1 MRGATG
7 SRLVDSSAEMMCNSG
22 IEFTGARVMTTKS
35 ILAFAVATAALSGS
49 ALAADISPIVIA
61 PPPVVIPAP
70 PTVAGYID
78 LHFGMVRGWEE
89 LYINDTF
96 ETEFSWRPLLLG
108 GGGRGA
114 YELTQSLNLQLD
126 AWFNFLVYP
135 DQLDRAIGEDG
146 DTGRGGIGGHVFVD
160 TAGGL
165 YVGALAT
172 LGVVTDYGMLAN
184 VGAEAAA
191 SFGNFTVAVQG
202 GYTFAVVGESVFD
215 GYRNMYVRAGATFY
229 VGPNTSVAANVG
241 INRTR
246 LLSHGIFSR
255 ELSWGA
261 RVEHKLGSSPFTIFG
276 AYQGYRWAGY
286 EEQSPWTWNGMEHA
300 FVVGVRMLFGRD
312 TLQALDAAVP
322 FADYNPTYGDPF
334 IR

>member
-1 MRGATG
+1 MRT
-7 SRLVDSSAEMMCNSG
+7 RG
-22 IEFTGARVMTTKS
+22 IV
-35 ILAFAVATAALSGS
+35 AFAVATAALTGG
-49 ALAADISPIVIA
+49 ALAADISPIVI
-61 PPPVVIPAP
+61 PPPVVIPVVA

-78 LHFGMVRGWEE
+78 LHFGMVRG
-89 LYINDTF
+89 F
-96 ETEFSWRPLLLG
+96 EDFYFDESYEGTDDWRSLLLG

-114 YELTQSLNLQLD
+114 YELTQSLNIQLD
-126 AWFNFLVYP
+126 AWFNFIVSP
-135 DQLDRAIGEDG
+135 EQRPRSISGGDG
-146 DTGRGGIGGHVFVD
+146 NVGRGGIGGHLFFD

-165 YVGALAT
+165 NAGAVASV
-172 LGVVTDYGMLAN
+172 GVVTDYGMFAN
-184 VGAEAAA
+184 VGAEVAQ
-191 SFGNFTVAVQG
+191 SFGNFTVSLQG
-202 GYTFAVVGESVFD
+202 GFNFGFLGEAALD
-215 GYRNMYVRAGATFY
+215 GYRNMYVRAGGTFY

-241 INRTR
+241 LNRTT
-246 LLSHGIFSR
+246 LVNEDVFGR

-276 AYQGYRWAGY
+276 AYEGYRWVGSDGKAGN
-286 EEQSPWTWNGMEHA
+286 WTGMEHA